1 VAALDAEVAHVWRRL
16 GFGAV
21 RSEIDAGMA
30 MGTSAL
36 VDSLLARPLVPFAS
50 AGFPPATASTD
61 ANAMRE
67 MELMAFGP
75 SAPGSAITSPQYNPV
90 QERITWMLTG
100 LVVCSQVDAVYIA
113 DVRDHLGLLRG
124 ALGSNYKQLLLS
136 VSTRPGMLK
145 YLTGHLN
152 TKAHPNQNYGRELLE
167 LFSLGRV
174 DAATGQTNYTQT
186 DVVEISRALSG
197 WTYNWGNGTTAF
209 NASLWDSGPKTFLGA
224 PRGAVGLPAVI
235 NAIAAHPAWKTYV
248 PARIWKEL
256 TGFTATPAIL
266 TELAAPWGANGDL
279 KALVTHIAHRPEFV
293 SDQAI
298 FNRTKSPVERMVAAV
313 RLLQYPNLTTD
324 GSIPWLMSLMAQ
336 SPLTPPNVSG
346 WPKADQWLN
355 TTNLQV
361 WCQTA
366 NMLAMRGFNWAGNV
380 TGTINPTVTQVHQS
394 ASSATAAGYVLDLA
408 GLRPASPKTVS
419 MLNDYAGAGP
429 WTPYRA
435 AGLLNLLLMSPE
447 FLAN

>member
-1 VAALDAEVAHVWRRL
+1 MAALDAQVAHIWRRL

-36 VDSLLARPLVPFAS
+36 VDSLMARPLVPFSA
-50 AGFPPATASTD
+50 AGFPPASAASD

-67 MELMAFGP
+67 LEIMAFGP
-75 SAPGSAITSPQYNPV
+75 NTPGTTLTSPQYNPV
-90 QERITWMLTG
+90 QERITWLLSG
-100 LVVCSQVDAVYIA
+100 LVVCGIGDVVYLA
-113 DVRDHLGLLRG
+113 DMRDHLALLRG
-124 ALGSNYKQLLLS
+124 ALASDYRALLLS

-152 TKAHPNQNYGRELLE
+152 TKAHPNQNYGRELME

-174 DAATGQTNYTQT
+174 DAATGLPNYTQT
-186 DVVEISRALSG
+186 DVVEVSRALSG
-197 WTYNWGNGTTAF
+197 WQYNWSTGTTSF

-224 PRGAVGLPAVI
+224 ARGPVGLPAVI
-235 NAIAAHPAWKTYV
+235 NALAAHPAWKTYV
-248 PARIWKEL
+248 PARVWKEL
-256 TGFTATPAIL
+256 TGLPATPAIL
-266 TELAAPWGANGDL
+266 AQLAAPWGANGDL
-279 KALVTHIAHRPEFV
+279 KALVAHIAHTPEFI

-298 FNRTKSPVERMVAAV
+298 FNRTKTPVERVVAAA
-313 RLLQYPNLTTD
+313 RLLQWPGLTAD
-324 GSIPWLMSLMAQ
+324 ANMPWLMTLMAQ
-336 SPLTPPNVSG
+336 TPLIPPNVSG

-361 WCQTA
+361 WNQVA
-366 NMLAMRGFNWAGNV
+366 NLIATRGFNWAGSV
-380 TGTINPTVTQVHQS
+380 VGPINPTVTQVHQS

-419 MLNDYAGAGP
+419 MLTDYAGAGP
-429 WTPYRA
+429 WTPSRA
-435 AGLLNLLLMSPE
+435 AGLLNLLLMTPE